1 MSYSLANSR
10 FLAAAVVVTQ
20 TTQTLVQTQTT
31 QTPVQT
37 QTLVQTQTVVQTVE
51 LAAMTAVAETVAR
64 MAETVDM
71 AWMVL
76 DCSYPG
82 HILYR

>member
-1 MSYSLANSR
+1 VSYSLANSR

-37 QTLVQTQTVVQTVE
+37 QTLVQTVVQTVE

>member
-37 QTLVQTQTVVQTVE
+37 QTLVQTVVQTVE